1 MSLEA
6 EVRLEQEVLDRARLC
21 LERMRAKAKE
31 LYQPVLELG
40 AGGTFQARY
49 ERNVAVDYGTAR
61 LAQLEIGDEPL
72 CFGRVDRVAPEAE
85 GQVESF
91 HLGRLAIWDEN
102 QDPVVVDWRAPV
114 AEPFYRATPRDPMG
128 LVRRRHLDVR
138 QGRVSEVEDEWLSP
152 PPEGSKL
159 SQDLKELAASSGEDV
174 VTYVSSRAPSALLS
188 AVSRPRTSYLADIV
202 STIQAGQDEVIRAP
216 LRGVLVIQ
224 GGPGTGKTAVALH
237 RAAYLLYTYR
247 DSLEKEGILLIGPN
261 PIFLHY
267 ISRVLPSLGE
277 GGVVLATP
285 ARLYDPGRKWV
296 PEDSTVSIK
305 GDPRMAQVLAK
316 ALSDRERPL
325 RSDLEVKLGPT
336 AVTLKRR
343 ELIGMVQRTK
353 ELKLAKNLDHNKAR
367 SILEKMIVS
376 RLAERVFQRQSLLTK
391 TSWRS
396 SRNYRLPSVK
406 ELESQLRH
414 TYELKVALE
423 RMWPLLEPE
432 QFLDDLMNFP
442 SLLASAASGILTE
455 TEQRALIEERK
466 RMLAKTRPSGSD
478 ARETEAEQSEARA
491 AGVRHSHERSH
502 SLRTW
507 SLADAALLD
516 EAAWLLGPIGFGLGR
531 SEPSGNGEPPLQEG
545 PSWLRH
551 FGYVLIDEAQDLTP
565 MERRMISRR
574 VPSARMTVVGDLDQA
589 TSPLAPSTWT
599 EVLEDLTRF
608 AKSTR
613 EPLTKKIVSLDVS
626 YRTPKEIMEV
636 AAGVLQHSA
645 QMALEHGEAR
655 RAPRTLR
662 ASGVPVR
669 WLEASEDQLV
679 QRAAEM
685 ALEERRALGKEGTLA
700 LIAPDEL
707 REPLIQALVGLGLL
721 ARDPGGGQL
730 GQPVSVLGLVEAK
743 GLELDAVILLEP
755 KYLVKEVSHGD
766 RALYM
771 ALTRATQR
779 LSIVYSIPLPDSL
792 ELARLA
798 SPSR

>member
-49 ERNVAVDYGTAR
+49 ERNVVVDYGTAR

-72 CFGRVDRVAPEAE
+72 CFGRVDRVVPGAE

-114 AEPFYRATPRDPMG
+114 AESFYRATPRDPMG

-138 QGRVSEVEDEWLSP
+138 QGRVVEIEDEWLSP
-152 PPEGSKL
+152 PPEGSQL
-159 SQDLKELAASSGEDV
+159 SKDLEELAASSGEDV

-188 AVSRPRTSYLADIV
+188 AVRRPRTSYLADIV

-216 LRGVLVIQ
+216 LHGVLVIQ

-261 PIFLHY
+261 AIFLHY

-285 ARLYDPGRKWV
+285 ARLYDPGRKWIR
-296 PEDSTVSIK
+296 EDSTASIK
-305 GDPRMAQVLAK
+305 GDSRMARVLAK
-316 ALSDRERPL
+316 AVSDRERPL
-325 RSDLEVKLGPT
+325 RFDLEVKLGAT
-336 AVTLKRR
+336 VVTLKRR
-343 ELIGMVQRTK
+343 ELVRMLERTK
-353 ELKLAKNLDHNKAR
+353 ELKQAKNLDHNKAR
-367 SILEKMIVS
+367 AILEKMIVS
-376 RLAERVFQRQSLLTK
+376 RLAERVSQRQSLLTE

-396 SRNYRLPSVK
+396 SRNYRLPSVR
-406 ELESQLRH
+406 ELESQLRR

-442 SLLASAASGILTE
+442 SLLRSAASGILTE
-455 TEQRALIEERK
+455 REQRALIEERR
-466 RMLAKTRPSGSD
+466 RMLAKTRPTRPD
-478 ARETEAEQSEARA
+478 AREPA
-491 AGVRHSHERSH
+491 AGESGAGPAGLRDSHERSH

-516 EAAWLLGPIGFGLGR
+516 EAAWLLGPMGSRLGP
-531 SEPSGNGEPPLQEG
+531 SETPSVGESVLQEG
-545 PSWLRH
+545 PPWLRR

-574 VPSARMTVVGDLDQA
+574 IPSARMTVVGDLDQA
-589 TSPLAPSTWT
+589 TSPLAPSSWK

-608 AKSTR
+608 AKATR
-613 EPLTKKIVSLDVS
+613 EPLTQKIVNLDVS
-626 YRTPKEIMEV
+626 YRTPKEIMEL
-636 AAGVLQHSA
+636 AAGVLQHSTQIA
-645 QMALEHGEAR
+645 FQDGQAR
-655 RAPRTLR
+655 RAPKTLR
-662 ASGVPVR
+662 ESGVPVR
-669 WLEASEDQLV
+669 WLEVSGDQLV
-679 QRAAEM
+679 QRAVEVAM
-685 ALEERRALGKEGTLA
+685 EERRALGEEGTLA
-700 LIAPDEL
+700 LIAPSEL
-707 REPLIQALVGLGLL
+707 KAPLADALAGMGLV
-721 ARDPGGGQL
+721 AQDPGGGHL
-730 GQPVSVLGLVEAK
+730 GQPVSVLSLLEAK
-743 GLELDAVILLEP
+743 GLELDAVILVEP
-755 KYLVKEVSHGD
+755 KYLVREVSHGD

-779 LSIVYSIPLPDSL
+779 LSILYSVPLPASL
-792 ELARLA
+792 ELARLT

>member
-6 EVRLEQEVLDRARLC
+6 EIRLEQEVLDRARLC

-72 CFGRVDRVAPEAE
+72 CFGRVDRLAPGAE

-114 AEPFYRATPRDPMG
+114 AESFYRATPRDPMG

-138 QGRVSEVEDEWLSP
+138 QGTVIEVEDEWLSP
-152 PPEGSKL
+152 PPEGSQL
-159 SQDLKELAASSGEDV
+159 SEELEQLARSSGEDV

-216 LRGVLVIQ
+216 LHGVLVIQ

-261 PIFLHY
+261 PVFLHY

-285 ARLYDPGRKWV
+285 SRLYDPGRKWV
-296 PEDSTVSIK
+296 TEDSTASIK
-305 GDPRMAQVLAK
+305 GDARMARVLAK
-316 ALSDRERPL
+316 AVSDRERPL

-336 AVTLKRR
+336 VVTLRRR
-343 ELIGMVQRTK
+343 ELARMVERTK
-353 ELKLAKNLDHNKAR
+353 ELKQDKNLDHNKAR
-367 SILEKMIVS
+367 GLLEKMILS
-376 RLAERVFQRQSLLTK
+376 RLAERVSQRQSLLAE

-396 SRNYRLPSVK
+396 SRNYRLPSIK
-406 ELESQLRH
+406 ELESQLRRSH
-414 TYELKVALE
+414 ELRVALE

-432 QFLDDLMNFP
+432 QLLDDLMSFP
-442 SLLASAASGILTE
+442 SLLGSAASGILTE
-455 TEQRALIEERK
+455 AEQKALIEERK
-466 RMLAKTRPSGSD
+466 RMVSGAHPMGIGTQPNALDSG
-478 ARETEAEQSEARA
+478 APRA
-491 AGVRHSHERSH
+491 GGLRCKEERSH
-502 SLRTW
+502 SLGVW
-507 SLADAALLD
+507 SQADAALLD
-516 EAAWLLGPIGFGLGR
+516 EAAWLLGPINSKPAHLESSFAGD
-531 SEPSGNGEPPLQEG
+531 SPSQEG
-545 PSWLRH
+545 PSWLRR

-565 MERRMISRR
+565 MERRMVSRR
-574 VPSARMTVVGDLDQA
+574 IPSARMTVVGDLDQA
-589 TSPLAPSTWT
+589 TSPLAPSSWT
-599 EVLEDLTRF
+599 EVLDDLTCF

-613 EPLTKKIVSLDVS
+613 EPFPKKIVSLDVS

-636 AAGVLQHSA
+636 AAGVLEHST
-645 QMALEHGEAR
+645 QMAFEHGEAR

-662 ASGVPVR
+662 ESGVPVR
-669 WLEASEDQLV
+669 WLEESEDQLV
-679 QRAAEM
+679 KRAAQV
-685 ALEERRALGKEGTLA
+685 AIEERRALGDEGTLA
-700 LIAPDEL
+700 LIAPSGL
-707 REPLIQALVGLGLL
+707 QEPLAQALLESGL
-721 ARDPGGGQL
+721 APRDPGGGQL
-730 GQPVSVLGLVEAK
+730 GQPISVLGLVESK

-771 ALTRATQR
+771 ALTRATRR
-779 LSIVYSIPLPDSL
+779 LSILYSVPLPDSL
-792 ELARLA
+792 EFARLA
-798 SPSR
+798 RGSR